1 MISTKLWHTMPWY
14 LKCKFSHCL
23 FILDPFLN
31 SNFQTRCRAGSSS
44 FPDRGITANF
54 TFHLF
59 QLITW
64 LICSLMD
71 SSFPPPPPQQ
81 KQRTKHF
88 LINDS
93 LILRINVPSCELAL
107 WLPVRTGWGGSTGSP
122 SIAPDLLELPPGAS
136 CNLSTSKLSPVFN
149 QTHVGEQPLT
159 LKLN

>member
-14 LKCKFSHCL
+14 LKCKFSYCL
-23 FILDPFLN
+23 FIPDPYLN
-31 SNFQTRCRAGSSS
+31 FNFQTRCRAASSS

-59 QLITW
+59 HLITW

-71 SSFPPPPPQQ
+71 SSFFSPTK

-93 LILRINVPSCELAL
+93 LVLRRSVPSCELAL
-107 WLPVRTGWGGSTGSP
+107 RRPRRTGWGGPGGRP
-122 SIAPDLLELPPGAS
+122 SVAPDLWRCHRGLG

-149 QTHVGEQPLT
+149 QTRVGEQPLT

>member
-23 FILDPFLN
+23 FILDPYLN
-31 SNFQTRCRAGSSS
+31 FNFQTRCRAASSS

-59 QLITW
+59 HLITW

-71 SSFPPPPPQQ
+71 SSFFSPHPK

-93 LILRINVPSCELAL
+93 LVFRLSVPSCVLAL
-107 WLPVRTGWGGSTGSP
+107 RLPLRTGWGGPGARP
-122 SIAPDLLELPPGAS
+122 SVAPDLWRCHRGPAVIYQHLNFP
-136 CNLSTSKLSPVFN
+136 PVFN
-149 QTHVGEQPLT
+149 QTRVGEQPLT